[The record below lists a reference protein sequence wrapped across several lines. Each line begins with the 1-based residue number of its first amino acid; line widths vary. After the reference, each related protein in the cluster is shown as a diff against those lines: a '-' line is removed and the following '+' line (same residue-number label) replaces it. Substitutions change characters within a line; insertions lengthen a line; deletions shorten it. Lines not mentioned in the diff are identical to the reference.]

1 MIKGQDHD
9 YQHSGTTC
17 QGYWAVDDAKSGKRP
32 GILVAHEWSGL
43 GDYVKKRCDMLAEM
57 GYVAFAADIF
67 GKGNRAKSYPE
78 CEQISKPYYE
88 DRQLTRGRAV
98 AALDCLKNHPLVDA
112 AKIAAIGY
120 CFGGIVVLELA
131 RSGADVKGSVAFHGQ
146 LSTPNPADAKNIKGK
161 VLILHGAIDP
171 VVPPAEVAAFEKEME
186 DAKVDWQLV
195 AYGGAMHTFTNW
207 NLPATPPP
215 GMPAA
220 YNEKADKRSW
230 QAMKNFFAET
240 IG

>member
-1 MIKGQDHD
+1 MIKSHDHH
-9 YQHSGTTC
+9 YLHETTTC
-17 QGYWAVDDAKSGKRP
+17 EGFWAFDEGKSGKRP

-43 GDYVKKRCDMLAEM
+43 GDYVKKRCEMLAEM

-67 GKGNRAKSYPE
+67 GKGIRAKSYPE

-88 DRQLTRGRAV
+88 DRQLTRGRAQ

-112 AKIAAIGY
+112 SKIVSIGY
-120 CFGGIVVLELA
+120 CFGGIVALELA
-131 RSGADVKGSVAFHGQ
+131 RSGADVKGTVAFHGQ

-171 VVPPAEVAAFEKEME
+171 VVPPAEIAAFEKEME

-195 AYGGAMHTFTNW
+195 AYGGAVHTFTNW
-207 NLPATPPP
+207 NLPTT

-230 QAMKNFFAET
+230 LAMKNFFAET

>member
-1 MIKGQDHD
+1 MLKTQDHD
-9 YQHSGTTC
+9 YVHGTTTC
-17 QGYWAVDDAKSGKRP
+17 QGYWAFDDKPGKRP
-32 GILVAHEWSGL
+32 GILVAHEWGGL
-43 GDYVKKRCDMLAEM
+43 GDYVKKRCEMLAGL
-57 GYVAFAADIF
+57 GYVAFAPDVF
-67 GKGNRAKSYPE
+67 GKGIRAGTFPD
-78 CEQISKPYYE
+78 CEKISKPYYE
-88 DRQLTRGRAV
+88 DRQLTRARAK
-98 AALDCLKNHPLVDA
+98 AGLELLQKHPLVDA
-112 AKIAAIGY
+112 SRIAAIGY

-131 RSGADVKGSVAFHGQ
+131 RTGADVKGTVAFHGQ

-171 VVPPAEVAAFEKEME
+171 VVQPAEVAAFEKEME

-207 NLPATPPP
+207 NLPKNPPP

-240 IG
+240 IDA

>member
-1 MIKGQDHD
+1 LQ
-9 YQHSGTTC
+9 
-17 QGYWAVDDAKSGKRP
+17 
-32 GILVAHEWSGL
+32 
-43 GDYVKKRCDMLAEM
+43 DYVKKRCEMLAEL

-67 GKGNRAKSYPE
+67 GKGIRANSFPE
-78 CEQISKPYYE
+78 CEQISAPYYK
-88 DRQLTRGRAV
+88 DRQLTRGRAN
-98 AALDCLKNHPLVDA
+98 AALAILQGHPDVDRT
-112 AKIAAIGY
+112 KIAAIGY

-131 RSGADVKGSVAFHGQ
+131 RSGAPVAGIVSFHGQ

-161 VLILHGAIDP
+161 VLVLHGAIDP

-195 AYGGAMHTFTNW
+195 AYGGAVHTFTNW
-207 NLPATPPP
+207 NLPTT

-230 QAMKNFFAET
+230 LAMQNFFAE
-240 IG
+240 IFA

>member
-1 MIKGQDHD
+1 MIKAQPIEYREGD
-9 YQHSGTTC
+9 TVC
-17 QGYWAVDDAKSGKRP
+17 EGYLAYDDAKSGKRP
-32 GILVAHEWSGL
+32 GVLVAHEWG
-43 GDYVKKRCDMLAEM
+43 GCGEYMHKRCQMLAEL
-57 GYVAFAADIF
+57 GYVAFAPDIF
-67 GKGNRAKSYPE
+67 GKGIRAQTFPD
-78 CEQISKPYYE
+78 CERISKPYYE
-88 DRQLTRGRAV
+88 DRQLTRRRAK
-98 AALDCLKNHPLVDA
+98 AGLDYLVKQPNVDPSR
-112 AKIAAIGY
+112 IAAIGY

-131 RSGADVKGSVAFHGQ
+131 RSGADIKGTVAFHGQ

-207 NLPATPPP
+207 SLPTNPPP

-230 QAMKNFFAET
+230 QAMRNFFAET
-240 IG
+240 ID

>member
-1 MIKGQDHD
+1 MIKGQDYD
-9 YQHSGTTC
+9 YQHGTTTC
-17 QGYWAVDDAKSGKRP
+17 QGYWSVDESKSGKRP
-32 GILVAHEWSGL
+32 GILVAHEWNGL

-67 GKGNRAKSYPE
+67 GKGVRAASHPE
-78 CEQISKPYYE
+78 CVEISKAYYE
-88 DRQLTRGRAV
+88 DRQLTRGRAL
-98 AALDCLKNHPLVDA
+98 AALDCLTAHPLVDA

-131 RSGADVKGSVAFHGQ
+131 RSGADVKGTVAFHGQ
-146 LSTPNPADAKNIKGK
+146 LSTPNPADARNIKGK

-195 AYGGAMHTFTNW
+195 AYGGAVHTFTNW
-207 NLPATPPP
+207 NLPTT

-230 QAMKNFFAET
+230 LAMTNFFAET

>member
-1 MIKGQDHD
+1 MIKGQEHE
-9 YQHSGTTC
+9 YQHCGTTC
-17 QGYWAVDDAKSGKRP
+17 QGYWAVDDSKSGKRP
-32 GILVAHEWSGL
+32 GILVAHEWNGL

-57 GYVAFAADIF
+57 GYVAFAPDIF
-67 GKGNRAKSYPE
+67 GKDVRAASFPE
-78 CEQISKPYYE
+78 CEKISKPYYE
-88 DRQLTRGRAV
+88 DRQLTRGRAK
-98 AALDCLKNHPLVDA
+98 AGLDVLAKHPLVDA
-112 AKIAAIGY
+112 SKIAAIGY

-131 RSGADVKGSVAFHGQ
+131 RSGADVKGTVAFHGQ

-161 VLILHGAIDP
+161 VLILHGAVDP

-207 NLPATPPP
+207 NLPTNPPP

-230 QAMKNFFAET
+230 QAMKNFLAET
-240 IG
+240 IA

>member
-1 MIKGQDHD
+1 MIKTQIVEYREGD
-9 YQHSGTTC
+9 TVC
-17 QGYWAVDDAKSGKRP
+17 EGYLAYDDAKSGKRP
-32 GILVAHEWSGL
+32 GVLVAHEWNGC
-43 GDYVKKRCDMLAEM
+43 GEYMHKRCQMLAEL

-67 GKGNRAKSYPE
+67 GKGNRAKTFPE
-78 CEQISKPYYE
+78 CEAISKAYYE
-88 DRQLTRGRAV
+88 DRQLTRRRAK
-98 AALDCLKNHPLVDA
+98 AALDQLTRQPNVDA
-112 AKIAAIGY
+112 SKVAAIGY

-161 VLILHGAIDP
+161 VLICHGAIDP
-171 VVPPAEVAAFEKEME
+171 VVPPSEVAAFEKEME
-186 DAKVDWQLV
+186 DAKVDWQFI

-207 NLPATPPP
+207 SLPTTPPP

-230 QAMKNFFAET
+230 QAMRDFFAET
-240 IG
+240 ID